1 MSGMC
6 TQHLGW
12 KVPAAMLLISSFAW
26 AQAPGSPTRAS
37 RGGVEA
43 PSSPPLEA
51 VRSAV
56 RQYRQQHE
64 VEIVRGYAELLSLPN
79 ATRSESRRFSRGAGF
94 RRNCSRSPE
103 ARRWSMENCLR
114 LAPGTRSCGT
124 RIMTASLWIRRSGRA
139 VPGRLLYA
147 TA

>member
-79 ATRSESRRFSRGAGF
+79 VASDTANINANAERIKALLQGRGF
-94 RRNCSRSPE
+94 Q
-103 ARRWSMENCLR
+103 
-114 LAPGTRSCGT
+114 TQ
-124 RIMTASLWIRRSGRA
+124 
-139 VPGRLLYA
+139 
-147 TA
+147 